1 MRSATSSNRKI
12 PKDRAIAYLFVVA
25 ICTTGWT
32 GNRYHKVSYSG
43 TMPLRSSTV
52 AYKNMCVT
60 FDGYVKAGKFF
71 DGLVSEE
78 VNGKVRFRKGSE
90 EPTVFPEEMEIDID
104 VRGAQCTA
112 AAYDVPTATAPFL
125 DLVSF
130 EAHWTDAIGNP
141 SAALTLLSNEQRP
154 WNELTPSRAFRLRL
168 ISKNVP
174 LTGQLTVLVRYDN
187 KTIANLS
194 GAVSVTVLRGL
205 MSRPQVVY
213 RLAY

>member
-1 MRSATSSNRKI
+1 
-12 PKDRAIAYLFVVA
+12 
-25 ICTTGWT
+25 
-32 GNRYHKVSYSG
+32 
-43 TMPLRSSTV
+43 
-52 AYKNMCVT
+52 MCVT
-60 FDGYVKAGKFF
+60 FDGYVKAGNFF

-78 VNGKVRFRKGSE
+78 VKGKVRFRKGSE

-154 WNELTPSRAFRLRL
+154 WNELYPSRTFRLRL

-174 LTGQLTVLVRYDN
+174 LTGQLTVLVRLDN

-194 GAVSVTVLRGL
+194 GAVSVTVLREL

-213 RLAY
+213 RVAH